1 MASFFRRNKPTTP
14 DSSRTSRYSLEE
26 LAAAFPTAPSAATP
40 ASPVEALPPAQTG
53 TVPAAT
59 PAPMPAPVAA
69 DPPTPAAE
77 HAAPATPAEALARD
91 IAARTGQAQSVAAV
105 PNAPPAPA
113 APAPSALQALPDPAP
128 AAAPIAPAPVV
139 VVPPV
144 VAQPHGVPTSPAT
157 APAAP
162 AAPAQSLLQS
172 PPSTP
177 AAPVPT
183 PVVATPVAA
192 TPAVVPP
199 VAAPPAVVPPAASA
213 PPAAAPA
220 ASATPVVTAPS
231 IVSSPL
237 PATQDDSIVGQHD
250 ALPAAPAGKPGWR
263 ERLRNSTFARS
274 FGGLFSRNPKLDDD
288 LLDEIETALI
298 TADVG
303 IGATTALVEGLRKRM
318 KSREFVDAQAMFKA
332 LRADLIALLQPVSKP
347 LVIDRSLKPFVVLTV
362 GVNGVGKTTT
372 IGKLAKRFKD
382 DGNSL
387 MLAAGDT
394 FRAAAVA
401 QLQAWG
407 DRNGVAVIAQGQN
420 ADAASV
426 AFDALQAAKARG
438 TDVLIADTAGRLHTQ
453 TGLMN
458 ELGKIRRV
466 LGKIDAAAPH
476 EVLMVI
482 DGTTGQN
489 AISQLRQFH
498 AAVGVTGLVVTKLD
512 GTAKGGV
519 VFALAREFNIPIR
532 FAGIGERPEDLR
544 VFDPVAFV
552 DALLPDALG
561 G

>member
-40 ASPVEALPPAQTG
+40 ASPVEAMPPAQSG
-53 TVPAAT
+53 TVPTAA
-59 PAPMPAPVAA
+59 APVA
-69 DPPTPAAE
+69 PAPIAE
-77 HAAPATPAEALARD
+77 TTAPATPAEALARD
-91 IAARTGQAQSVAAV
+91 IAARTGQAQSIAAV
-105 PNAPPAPA
+105 PSAPA
-113 APAPSALQALPDPAP
+113 APTPPVPSALQALPDPAP
-128 AAAPIAPAPVV
+128 ATAPAAPTPVV
-139 VVPPV
+139 VVPVVVPPQSAPTPPV
-144 VAQPHGVPTSPAT
+144 
-157 APAAP
+157 
-162 AAPAQSLLQS
+162 AAPAQPATLS
-172 PPSTP
+172 PSATPSVSAP
-177 AAPVPT
+177 VVAAPV
-183 PVVATPVAA
+183 VAIPAA
-192 TPAVVPP
+192 APP
-199 VAAPPAVVPPAASA
+199 VAAPPVVVPPAATPTAST
-213 PPAAAPA
+213 PPAATPA
-220 ASATPVVTAPS
+220 ASATPLVTAPV
-231 IVSSPL
+231 IVSSPA
-237 PATQDDSIVGQHD
+237 PATQDSDSIVGQHD

-303 IGATTALVEGLRKRM
+303 IGATTALIEGLRKRM
-318 KSREFVDAQAMFKA
+318 KSREFADAQAMFKA

-347 LVIDRSLKPFVVLTV
+347 LVIDRSVKPFVVLTV

-382 DGNSL
+382 EGNSL

-552 DALLPDALG
+552 DALLPEALG
-561 G
+561 S

>member
-1 MASFFRRNKPTTP
+1 MASFFRRNKPTAP

-40 ASPVEALPPAQTG
+40 ASPIEAMPPAQSG
-53 TVPAAT
+53 TVPAAAPPVT
-59 PAPMPAPVAA
+59 PAP
-69 DPPTPAAE
+69 AAE
-77 HAAPATPAEALARD
+77 TTTQTAPATPADALARD
-91 IAARTGQAQSVAAV
+91 IAARTGQAQSIAAV
-105 PNAPPAPA
+105 PTAPA
-113 APAPSALQALPDPAP
+113 APTPPAPSALQALPDPAP
-128 AAAPIAPAPVV
+128 AATPTAPTPVVVVAPVV
-139 VVPPV
+139 VQPQHAPMPPVAAPAQPATSTMPPPSVSPPV
-144 VAQPHGVPTSPAT
+144 VAAPVTAPPVAAPPVVVPPAAPPAVSTPPAT
-157 APAAP
+157 APAAS
-162 AAPAQSLLQS
+162 AAPI
-172 PPSTP
+172 
-177 AAPVPT
+177 
-183 PVVATPVAA
+183 
-192 TPAVVPP
+192 
-199 VAAPPAVVPPAASA
+199 
-213 PPAAAPA
+213 
-220 ASATPVVTAPS
+220 VTAPV
-231 IVSSPL
+231 IVSSPA
-237 PATQDDSIVGQHD
+237 PATQDSDSIVGQHD
-250 ALPAAPAGKPGWR
+250 ALPAAAAGKPGWR
-263 ERLRNSTFARS
+263 ARLRNSTFARS

-303 IGATTALVEGLRKRM
+303 IGATTALIEDLRKRM

-347 LVIDRSLKPFVVLTV
+347 LVIDRSVKPFVVLTV

-401 QLQAWG
+401 QLQTWG

-561 G
+561 S